1 MLLLNFSFFIPGVIL
16 PLLILHQNTDPTG
29 FNFSF
34 ICFTIYLLIISF
46 TLISEADNLITSKT
60 ESEVLTVMPIN
71 TNILVRAKMFMYTR
85 YLFLLS
91 FPLFLPGSIFYYYLF
106 RSLPRAVV
114 FYISAYMLCYFICLV
129 ILFLYSA
136 AVNNTQS
143 KKVGSYTL
151 YFQLLMIFIIIIVYQ
166 YISYGISGLPNS
178 NINDAVLFLQSKNLI
193 NFFPQ
198 SWFAFL
204 TAKAQY
210 QFELALIL
218 KIILPVVIVIASFYS
233 LKLYLEE
240 NILSIQN
247 KFLNVKAIEKENY
260 SIKNNFFVLFINNFI
275 YKNYLRNNSERA
287 SYLLL
292 SKLNK
297 KDKNVKLAFLPM
309 ILIPIGLAFFALITN
324 QLPNPFSNNYFEQK
338 PVFHISILISIL
350 VVLNASFISL
360 KITSYPGVSW
370 IYNALPINTVK
381 AFRNGIRKYFVI
393 NLILPITIGIFLI
406 LIFAIPLNYALLHI
420 IFTFVIVNF
429 YNSILNIFSRTLP
442 FTKEN
447 TLINSIQKISSVII
461 SFLIGII
468 FVIIQLL
475 VYNNIKYIIFFVLA
489 VLILTFFINYLGFRS
504 KL

>member
-1 MLLLNFSFFIPGVIL
+1 
-16 PLLILHQNTDPTG
+16 
-29 FNFSF
+29 
-34 ICFTIYLLIISF
+34 
-46 TLISEADNLITSKT
+46 
-60 ESEVLTVMPIN
+60 
-71 TNILVRAKMFMYTR
+71 
-85 YLFLLS
+85 
-91 FPLFLPGSIFYYYLF
+91 
-106 RSLPRAVV
+106 
-114 FYISAYMLCYFICLV
+114 
-129 ILFLYSA
+129 
-136 AVNNTQS
+136 
-143 KKVGSYTL
+143 
-151 YFQLLMIFIIIIVYQ
+151 
-166 YISYGISGLPNS
+166 
-178 NINDAVLFLQSKNLI
+178 LFLQSKNLI

-275 YKNYLRNNSERA
+275 YKIYLRNNTERA
-287 SYLLL
+287 SYLLI

-338 PVFHISILISIL
+338 PVFHISILLSIL

-360 KITSYPGVSW
+360 KITSYPGVRW

-489 VLILTFFINYLGFRS
+489 VLVLTFFINYLGFRS
-504 KL
+504 KLYQYF